1 MQRYEVVREIFNLCS
16 GNQMRDVFI
25 DEVGTDDP
33 LAWLRSQFAG
43 KKVEITLTEQKNDTL
58 IYEVMEAGLRQRY
71 SFTAD

>member
-25 DEVGTDDP
+25 DEVETDDP
-33 LAWLRSQFAG
+33 LAWLRSQFAR
-43 KKVEITLTEQKNDTL
+43 KQVEITLTEQKDDTL